1 MDGMAAEAAPQAKE
15 ESRTLAAPSQSSCWQ
30 CCMGHSNLPA
40 APVNPRE
47 AQPNGREAN
56 HAATEAVKPFA
67 PPVAGFVPAVL
78 PVQGAP
84 PGAAVAKH
92 LLLNIFII

>member
-1 MDGMAAEAAPQAKE
+1 MDGMAAQAAPQTIE
-15 ESRTLAAPSQSSCWQ
+15 EERTLSAPSQSSCWQ
-30 CCMGHSNLPA
+30 CCMGHSNLPS

-47 AQPNGREAN
+47 ARPNVRETN
-56 HAATEAVKPFA
+56 YAAAEDVKLFA
-67 PPVAGFVPAVL
+67 PPVAEFVPAVL

-84 PGAAVAKH
+84 PGQALARY